1 MSEKTTMTRVSL
13 DLPADYHKQL
23 KMVATLRGKT
33 LRQII
38 LESLDEFI
46 SKQVHHKEIPAHELW
61 IYDPA
66 NKKIVEHIETGLKQK
81 ATIYRGSF
89 AKRAK

>member
-13 DLPADYHKQL
+13 DLPSDYHKQL
-23 KMVATLRGKT
+23 KMAATLRGKT

-46 SKQVHHKEIPAHELW
+46 SKQVLDKEIPAHELW
-61 IYDPA
+61 VCDPA